1 VYTAGKWSLRVGLI
15 RWRRFT
21 CYH

>member
-15 RWRRFT
+15 TWRRFT